1 YDIEQIPPESREYY
15 AGVDFAMGKEKGDY
29 STIATI
35 LKNRDTGRA
44 YVIDV
49 YEGKLHPKEFM
60 EVIIDHAM
68 RYQYD
73 GIEVESQMA
82 QEFFT
87 DYLREGFAAGGYP
100 ANTRLGKENREPG
113 KACRIEELKP
123 DMENGTYSFNEYN
136 WN

>member
-1 YDIEQIPPESREYY
+1 TKLVNIGAKSFNQEYQNEPTDEERQIYKTENMYYSLPYDIEQIPPEAREYY
-15 AGVDFAMGKEKGDY
+15 AGGDFAMGKEKGDY

-73 GIEVESQMA
+73 
-82 QEFFT
+82 
-87 DYLREGFAAGGYP
+87 
-100 ANTRLGKENREPG
+100 
-113 KACRIEELKP
+113 
-123 DMENGTYSFNEYN
+123 
-136 WN
+136 